1 MKKYNFFFVK
11 GNRTEDLLKVA
22 IEYIINSIGD
32 NATVLTVLKNVIGMT
47 DDEIRKYII

>member
-11 GNRTEDLLKVA
+11 GNRTEDLLKAA

-47 DDEIRKYII
+47 DDEIRKYIS